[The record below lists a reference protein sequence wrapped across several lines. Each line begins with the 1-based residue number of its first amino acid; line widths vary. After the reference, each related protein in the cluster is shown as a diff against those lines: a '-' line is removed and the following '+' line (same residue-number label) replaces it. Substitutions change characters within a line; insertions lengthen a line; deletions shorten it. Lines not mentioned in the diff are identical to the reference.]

1 MYFFLKCSD
10 KSVCLDIL
18 SEKVFYSLFPSQL
31 SFLWLLGKVLN
42 GKLERKVISNVQQQ
56 THTYLLGRNME
67 WVAISYSR
75 GSPHLGNQTCVSC
88 IPCIGRQIFTAV
100 PAAWEA
106 PVCSIC
112 FLTKSMNMP
121 EPKLFYVVISSLS
134 CFPFEIVKAKI
145 FFFSFLN
152 FLVHFKKHI

>member
-1 MYFFLKCSD
+1 
-10 KSVCLDIL
+10 
-18 SEKVFYSLFPSQL
+18 
-31 SFLWLLGKVLN
+31 
-42 GKLERKVISNVQQQ
+42 
-56 THTYLLGRNME
+56 ME

-152 FLVHFKKHI
+152 FLVHFKKHIWLGDQYAAIWLLIIKLGIQIITLIILFIFSCFEWKMSLGKISPFLFYY